1 MNQWKSLI
9 FQIWPVRPITLD
21 ARDTALVGFV
31 DKMSPLLVGVKLIE
45 PTSKKRS
52 CSSWPLSLVY
62 GRGSH
67 EVVQVVSIP
76 CRRRSQFFKTRLY
89 PKQRLREYNAPLPP
103 FFETLFSIEQGRR
116 NVRFRDLNLELNGDF
131 LESLLDVRP
140 GLKREERKKLKTG
153 KQIRKKEKKTRETSR
168 VIILDNRLSE
178 KIIVLSSHSDYIPFL
193 SIYSPRLHS
202 YSFNLSSYYSAWITT
217 IYRHHS
223 LTHPLFSS
231 SLVCGW
237 HLLVLLRPRR
247 QLRPSKK

>member
-1 MNQWKSLI
+1 MRQSTNTYAPTPLTPPPSSAFWNSLLHRTRPSQCSISRSEFRAQRRLPWKS
-9 FQIWPVRPITLD
+9 
-21 ARDTALVGFV
+21 ARCATR
-31 DKMSPLLVGVKLIE
+31 I
-45 PTSKKRS
+45 KKR
-52 CSSWPLSLVY
+52 
-62 GRGSH
+62 
-67 EVVQVVSIP
+67 E
-76 CRRRSQFFKTRLY
+76 K
-89 PKQRLREYNAPLPP
+89 K
-103 FFETLFSIEQGRR
+103 
-116 NVRFRDLNLELNGDF
+116 
-131 LESLLDVRP
+131 
-140 GLKREERKKLKTG
+140 ERKKLKTG